1 MDAVKF
7 SIERRRFL
15 GGISLSFAGVAA
27 GGMVPVSLLQA
38 APQCVV
44 LATGAT
50 DPCGDWQLDD
60 MCLAFPPYAFRTG
73 AIPPHTQPA
82 ALDAFG
88 ADWHWVT

>member
-27 GGMVPVSLLQA
+27 GSMVPVSLLKA
-38 APQCVV
+38 APQCAV
-44 LATGAT
+44 LAIGAT

-60 MCLAFPPYAFRTG
+60 ICLAYPPYAFRTG
-73 AIPPHTQPA
+73 AMPAHTRPA
-82 ALDAFG
+82 ALDACG
-88 ADWHWVT
+88 ADWHWVS

>member
-27 GGMVPVSLLQA
+27 G
-38 APQCVV
+38 
-44 LATGAT
+44 AT

-60 MCLAFPPYAFRTG
+60 MCLAYPPYAFRTG
-73 AIPPHTQPA
+73 AMPAHTQPA
-82 ALDAFG
+82 AHDACG